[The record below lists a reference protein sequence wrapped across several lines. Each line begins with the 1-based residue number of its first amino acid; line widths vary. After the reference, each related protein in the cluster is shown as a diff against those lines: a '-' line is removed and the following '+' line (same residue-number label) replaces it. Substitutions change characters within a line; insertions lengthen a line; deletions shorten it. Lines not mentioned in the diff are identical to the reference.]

1 MYILSKRNRKYYT
14 EMCNRWIKDDLTVE
28 YIKETIRDLAWAT
41 SELIVQTED
50 CDIASEIDILIDDIL
65 EMDSISDSEKDEAI
79 LELVEM
85 RKKELQALAQ
95 RVVDQIEI
103 DRQDYKREAE
113 QRGYCQ
119 ELSKNLCEDD
129 VLGMDSISEEDEA
142 ILKLIEEK
150 DKKEIQALLKE
161 VVEQIEIE
169 RRESIREK

>member
-28 YIKETIRDLAWAT
+28 YIKETISDLAWAT
-41 SELIVQTED
+41 SALISQAED
-50 CDIASEIDILIDDIL
+50 GYCYLASEINILIDDIL
-65 EMDSISDSEKDEAI
+65 GMDSISDSEKDEAI
-79 LELVEM
+79 LKLIDEED
-85 RKKELQALAQ
+85 KKELQVLAQ

-103 DRQDYKREAE
+103 DRQDYKREGE

-129 VLGMDSISEEDEA
+129 VLGMDLISEEDEV

-161 VVEQIEIE
+161 VVEQMEIE
-169 RRESIREK
+169 E